1 MRVTIPKGAFN
12 PAYLPLLFEE
22 ESRYLVLY
30 GGAGSG
36 KSVFAAQRLLI
47 RLMERPGRNLLA
59 ARAVAATHRDSTYSR
74 GS

>member
-30 GGAGSG
+30 GGRGG
-36 KSVFAAQRLLI
+36 ICWRRGPWRQRIGTLP
-47 RLMERPGRNLLA
+47 MPC
-59 ARAVAATHRDSTYSR
+59 SR

>member
-30 GGAGSG
+30 GGC
-36 KSVFAAQRLLI
+36 
-47 RLMERPGRNLLA
+47 
-59 ARAVAATHRDSTYSR
+59 
-74 GS
+74 